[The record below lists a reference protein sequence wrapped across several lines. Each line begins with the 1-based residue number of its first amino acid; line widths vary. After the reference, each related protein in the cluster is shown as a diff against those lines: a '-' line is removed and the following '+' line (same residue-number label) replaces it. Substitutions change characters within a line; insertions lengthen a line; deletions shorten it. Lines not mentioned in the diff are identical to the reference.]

1 MFGLNIA
8 FEFFFTFI
16 SSEQDKLKKG
26 EHQPNCICL
35 RSRPVTPNVVR
46 QLVSQSVS

>member
-26 EHQPNCICL
+26 EHQPNCI
-35 RSRPVTPNVVR
+35 SEMKDFPNGLMPNI
-46 QLVSQSVS
+46 Q